1 MKKITAL
8 ILACFMLLISFSA
21 CSDSKGGS
29 GDKTGADSTSS
40 SDEKG
45 QSAQLSVFP
54 TVDDEK
60 EYELYHEI
68 FFDKKGGDYENKEA
82 EKTGTFATLYDEFNK
97 VKRYYV
103 WGYGDDK
110 DSDWQ
115 WELRIKDASKL
126 PKNGSLVTV
135 TGTFEKS
142 EDALDGYWFTEPEI
156 TVKTAYEGKT
166 YDVDMSVMSAT
177 LERVQIANMQSFKEE
192 FEDKSVAVYGRLAS
206 ENLVAHPY
214 SDESWHQHFF
224 TDKKLPEEGAMVLVT
239 GVFSE
244 GVIKEAAVTEASQY

>member
-8 ILACFMLLISFSA
+8 ILACFMFLISFAA
-21 CSDSKGGS
+21 CSDSKNGTN
-29 GDKTGADSTSS
+29 DRPATDTGLS
-40 SDEKG
+40 SDDKG
-45 QSAQLSVFP
+45 QSAQKSVFQ

-110 DSDWQ
+110 GSDWQ
-115 WELRIKDASKL
+115 WELRIKGASKL

-142 EDALDGYWFTEPEI
+142 EDALDGYWFTDPEI

-192 FEDKSVAVYGRLAS
+192 FEDKSVAVYGRLVS
-206 ENLVAHPY
+206 ENLILHPY
-214 SDESWHQHFF
+214 SDESWQQHFF
-224 TDKKLPEEGAMVLVT
+224 TDGKLPEEGTMVLVT

-244 GVIKEAAVTEASQY
+244 GVIKEAAVTETSQY